1 MSDIFPAQDQDLG
14 EVIAELAG
22 AGFVQDRDYS
32 IQHTYDLRPYL
43 SASDDAFAEW
53 QSLHGADESDEAA
66 NKAASEKADKA
77 EPEKSEKSESG
88 SPAGRQSSKRR

>member
-14 EVIAELAG
+14 EVIAELAR
-22 AGFVQDRDYS
+22 AGFVQDRDYW

-53 QSLHGADESDEAA
+53 QSLHGADDSDQATK
-66 NKAASEKADKA
+66 KAESEKDEKA
-77 EPEKSEKSESG
+77 EPEKSEKSEAG